1 MSENVENTNGSAQ
14 EQYRT
19 LKDNDVLDV
28 AVKMMDRFDEAFK
41 ELAK

>member
-1 MSENVENTNGSAQ
+1 MNNENTNETAQ
-14 EQYRT
+14 KQNMT
-19 LKDNDVLDV
+19 LSNNEVLDV